1 MCNNK
6 NEYVTMPHTAAPSN
20 PHAPY
25 SDSKKY
31 LWLLSLIAPFAA
43 PLGPILYLQTDNT
56 LWLWFFLAFF
66 YIGLPILDYCFGEDR
81 QNPPEAAVPELE
93 NAKYYRVITYLL
105 VPIIA
110 FGFLFNVIFLATHD
124 LAPLHWIAV
133 ALTTGALLGFGLNL
147 GHEMGHKKRKLD
159 QVLALFTLS
168 LGGYGHF
175 SIEHNRGHHRDVATP
190 EDPATS
196 RLGEHIYEFMLREIP
211 GAFKRAWTLE
221 AERLQRKGLSRLH
234 YSNEILQGG
243 LMTLTLYAALIALY
257 GLPMVPVLA
266 VVAFWGAFQLTSA
279 NYIEHYGLLRKKLPN
294 GQYER
299 CAPHH
304 SWNSNHLVSNLVVF
318 QLQRHSDHHANPA
331 RSYQSLRDFPE
342 LPSLPSGYFGMF
354 ILAYIPP
361 LWFAVMNPRLLKVAG
376 QQAQHINIHPAR
388 RTRLIRKLNL
398 QA

>member
-1 MCNNK
+1 MTDHVLSASQYK
-6 NEYVTMPHTAAPSN
+6 DP
-20 PHAPY
+20 
-25 SDSKKY
+25 KKY
-31 LWLLSLIAPFAA
+31 LWLLSVIAPFAA
-43 PLGPILYLQTDNT
+43 PLGPIMYLYTGHTQ
-56 LWLWFFLAFF
+56 WLWGFLAFF
-66 YIGLPILDYCFGEDR
+66 YLGLPVLDFFFGEDK
-81 QNPPEAAVPELE
+81 QNPPESAVPELE
-93 NAKYYRVITYLL
+93 NTAYYRVITYLL

-110 FGFLFNVIFLATHD
+110 FGFLFNVVFLATHE
-124 LAPLHWIAV
+124 LHWLHWLAV
-133 ALTTGALLGFGLNL
+133 AITTGALLGFGLNL
-147 GHEMGHKKRKLD
+147 GHELGHKKRKLD
-159 QVLALFTLS
+159 KALALFTLS

-196 RLGEHIYEFMLREIP
+196 RMGEHIYEFMLREIP

-221 AERLQRKGLSRLH
+221 SERLERAGKSRWNMG
-234 YSNEILQGG
+234 NEMLQAGV
-243 LMTLTLYAALIALY
+243 MTLVLYTALIAMY

-279 NYIEHYGLLRKKLPN
+279 NYIEHYGLMRKKLAN

-354 ILAYIPP
+354 LVAYIPP
-361 LWFAVMNPRLLKVAG
+361 LWFAIMNPRLLAVVGHDSK
-376 QQAQHINIHPAR
+376 QINIHPNR
-388 RTRLIRKLNL
+388 REKMIQRYAL

>member
-1 MCNNK
+1 MKQNTLPAIQYK
-6 NEYVTMPHTAAPSN
+6 DP
-20 PHAPY
+20 
-25 SDSKKY
+25 KKY
-31 LWLLSLIAPFAA
+31 LWLLSVIAPFAA
-43 PLGPILYLQTDNT
+43 PLGPIMYLVTGHT
-56 LWLWFFLAFF
+56 PWLWVFLAFF
-66 YIGLPILDYCFGEDR
+66 YIGLPVLDYVFGEDK
-81 QNPPEAAVPELE
+81 QNPPEQAVPQLE
-93 NAKYYRVITYLL
+93 NTTYYKVITYLL
-105 VPIIA
+105 VPIIT

-124 LAPLHWIAV
+124 LHWIHWLAV
-133 ALTTGALLGFGLNL
+133 AITTGALLGFGLNL

-159 QVLALFTLS
+159 KALALFTLS

-175 SIEHNRGHHRDVATP
+175 SVEHNRGHHRDVATP

-196 RLGEHIYEFMLREIP
+196 RMGEHIYEFMLREIP
-211 GAFKRAWTLE
+211 GAFKRAWHLE
-221 AERLQRKGLSRLH
+221 GERLERAGKSRWNIG
-234 YSNEILQGG
+234 NEILQAGA
-243 LMTLTLYAALIALY
+243 MTLVLYTALIATF

-279 NYIEHYGLLRKKLPN
+279 NYIEHYGLMRQKLPN

-354 ILAYIPP
+354 LIAYVPP
-361 LWFAVMNPRLLKVAG
+361 LWFAVMNPRLLAVAG
-376 QQAQHINIHPAR
+376 KNAQKINIQPRKRERMIR
-388 RTRLIRKLNL
+388 RYAL

>member
-1 MCNNK
+1 
-6 NEYVTMPHTAAPSN
+6 MPAT
-20 PHAPY
+20 PY
-25 SDSKKY
+25 KDRKKY
-31 LWLLSLIAPFAA
+31 LWLLSVIAPFAA
-43 PLGPILYLQTDNT
+43 PLGPIMYLYTGYTQ
-56 LWLWFFLAFF
+56 WLWIFLAFF
-66 YIGLPILDYCFGEDR
+66 YLGLPVLDFVFGEDK
-81 QNPPEAAVPELE
+81 QNPPEQAVPELE
-93 NAKYYRVITYLL
+93 NTTYYRVITYLL
-105 VPIIA
+105 VPIIT
-110 FGFLFNVIFLATHD
+110 FGFLFNVVFLATHD
-124 LAPLHWIAV
+124 LHWIHWLAV
-133 ALTTGALLGFGLNL
+133 AITTGALLGFGLNL

-159 QVLALFTLS
+159 KALALFTLS

-196 RLGEHIYEFMLREIP
+196 RMGEHIYEFMLREIP

-221 AERLQRKGLSRLH
+221 SERLERAGKSRWNVG
-234 YSNEILQGG
+234 NEMLQAGA
-243 LMTLTLYAALIALY
+243 MTLALY
-257 GLPMVPVLA
+257 STLLALFGWAMVPVLA

-279 NYIEHYGLLRKKLPN
+279 NYIEHYGLMRQKLAN

-354 ILAYIPP
+354 LLAYIPP
-361 LWFAVMNPRLLKVAG
+361 LWFAVMNPRLLEVAG
-376 QQAQHINIHPAR
+376 KNAQKINIQPR
-388 RTRLIRKLNL
+388 KRERLVQRYAL
-398 QA
+398 QISPGQPG

>member
-1 MCNNK
+1 MTQNTLPAIQYK
-6 NEYVTMPHTAAPSN
+6 DP
-20 PHAPY
+20 
-25 SDSKKY
+25 KKY
-31 LWLLSLIAPFAA
+31 LWLLSVVAPFAA
-43 PLGPILYLQTDNT
+43 PLGPIMYMYTGHTQ
-56 LWLWFFLAFF
+56 WLWVFLAFF
-66 YIGLPILDYCFGEDR
+66 YLGLPVLDYMFGEDK
-81 QNPPEAAVPELE
+81 QNPPEQAVPELE
-93 NAKYYRVITYLL
+93 NTAYYKVITYLL
-105 VPIIA
+105 VPIIT

-124 LAPLHWIAV
+124 LHWMHWLAV
-133 ALTTGALLGFGLNL
+133 AITTGSLLGFGLNL

-159 QVLALFTLS
+159 KALALFTLS

-175 SIEHNRGHHRDVATP
+175 SVEHNRGHHRDVATP

-196 RLGEHIYEFMLREIP
+196 RMGEHIYEFMLREIP
-211 GAFKRAWTLE
+211 GAFKRAWHLE
-221 AERLQRKGLSRLH
+221 GERLERAGKSRWNVG
-234 YSNEILQGG
+234 NEILQAGA
-243 LMTLTLYAALIALY
+243 MTLVLYTALIATF

-279 NYIEHYGLLRKKLPN
+279 NYIEHYGLMRQKLPN

-354 ILAYIPP
+354 LIAYVPP
-361 LWFAVMNPRLLKVAG
+361 LWFAVMNPRLLAVAG
-376 QQAQHINIHPAR
+376 KNAQKINIQPRKRERMIR
-388 RTRLIRKLNL
+388 RYAL

>member
-1 MCNNK
+1 M
-6 NEYVTMPHTAAPSN
+6 TQHTLPAIQYKDP
-20 PHAPY
+20 
-25 SDSKKY
+25 KKY
-31 LWLLSLIAPFAA
+31 MWLLSVIAPFGA
-43 PLGPILYLQTDNT
+43 PLGPIMYMYTGHTQ
-56 LWLWFFLAFF
+56 WLWVFLAFF
-66 YIGLPILDYCFGEDR
+66 YLGLPVLDYMFGEDK
-81 QNPPEAAVPELE
+81 QNPPEQAVPELE
-93 NAKYYRVITYLL
+93 NTAYYKVITYLL
-105 VPIIA
+105 VPIIT

-124 LAPLHWIAV
+124 LHWMHWLAV
-133 ALTTGALLGFGLNL
+133 AITTGSLLGFGLNL

-159 QVLALFTLS
+159 KALALFTLS

-175 SIEHNRGHHRDVATP
+175 SVEHNRGHHRDVATP

-196 RLGEHIYEFMLREIP
+196 RMGEHIYEFMLREIP
-211 GAFKRAWTLE
+211 GAFKRAWHLE
-221 AERLQRKGLSRLH
+221 GERLERAGKSRWNVG
-234 YSNEILQGG
+234 NEILQAGA
-243 LMTLTLYAALIALY
+243 MTLVLYTALIATF
-257 GLPMVPVLA
+257 GLAMVPVLA

-279 NYIEHYGLLRKKLPN
+279 NYIEHYGLMRQKLPN

-354 ILAYIPP
+354 LIAYVPP
-361 LWFAVMNPRLLKVAG
+361 LWFAVMNPRLLAVAG
-376 QQAQHINIHPAR
+376 KNAQKINIQPRKRERMIR
-388 RTRLIRKLNL
+388 RYAL

>member
-1 MCNNK
+1 M
-6 NEYVTMPHTAAPSN
+6 TSN
-20 PHAPY
+20 TLPATQYKDP
-25 SDSKKY
+25 KKY
-31 LWLLSLIAPFAA
+31 LWLLSVIAPFAA
-43 PLGPILYLQTDNT
+43 PLGPIMYLYTGHTQ
-56 LWLWFFLAFF
+56 WLWIFLAFF
-66 YIGLPILDYCFGEDR
+66 YIGLPVLDFMFGEDK
-81 QNPPEAAVPELE
+81 QNPPEQAVPELE
-93 NAKYYRVITYLL
+93 NTTYYRVITYLL
-105 VPIIA
+105 VPIIT

-124 LAPLHWIAV
+124 LYWLHWLAV
-133 ALTTGALLGFGLNL
+133 AITTGSLLGFGLNL

-159 QVLALFTLS
+159 KALALFTLS

-196 RLGEHIYEFMLREIP
+196 RMGEHIYEFMLREIP
-211 GAFKRAWTLE
+211 GAFKRAWKLE
-221 AERLQRKGLSRLH
+221 GERLERAGKSRWNVG
-234 YSNEILQGG
+234 NEMLQAGA
-243 LMTLTLYAALIALY
+243 MTLFLYTALIAMF
-257 GLPMVPVLA
+257 GWPMVPVLA

-279 NYIEHYGLLRKKLPN
+279 NYIEHYGLMRQKLPN
-294 GQYER
+294 GEYER

-354 ILAYIPP
+354 LIAYVPP
-361 LWFAVMNPRLLKVAG
+361 LWFAVMNPRLLSVAG
-376 QQAQHINIHPAR
+376 KNAQKINIQPRKRERMIR
-388 RTRLIRKLNL
+388 RYAL

>member
-1 MCNNK
+1 M
-6 NEYVTMPHTAAPSN
+6 TSN
-20 PHAPY
+20 TLPATQYKDP
-25 SDSKKY
+25 KKY
-31 LWLLSLIAPFAA
+31 LWLLSVIAPFAA
-43 PLGPILYLQTDNT
+43 PLGPIMYLYTGHTQ
-56 LWLWFFLAFF
+56 WLWIFLAFF
-66 YIGLPILDYCFGEDR
+66 YIGLPVLDFMFGEDK
-81 QNPPEAAVPELE
+81 QNPPEQAVPELE
-93 NAKYYRVITYLL
+93 NTTYYRVITYLL
-105 VPIIA
+105 VPIIT

-124 LAPLHWIAV
+124 LYWLHWLAV
-133 ALTTGALLGFGLNL
+133 AITTGSLLGFGLNL

-159 QVLALFTLS
+159 KALALFTLS

-196 RLGEHIYEFMLREIP
+196 RMGEHIYEFMLREIP
-211 GAFKRAWTLE
+211 GAFKRAWKLE
-221 AERLQRKGLSRLH
+221 GERLERAGKSRWNVG
-234 YSNEILQGG
+234 NEMLQAGA
-243 LMTLTLYAALIALY
+243 MTVVLYTALIAIF

-279 NYIEHYGLLRKKLPN
+279 NYIEHYGLMRQKLPN
-294 GQYER
+294 GEYER

-354 ILAYIPP
+354 LVAYVPP
-361 LWFAVMNPRLLKVAG
+361 LWFAVMNPRLLEVAG
-376 QQAQHINIHPAR
+376 KNAQKINIHPPKRERVIR
-388 RTRLIRKLNL
+388 RYSL
-398 QA
+398 AV

>member
-1 MCNNK
+1 MTSN
-6 NEYVTMPHTAAPSN
+6 TMPAT
-20 PHAPY
+20 PY
-25 SDSKKY
+25 KDPKKY
-31 LWLLSLIAPFAA
+31 LWLLSVIAPFAA
-43 PLGPILYLQTDNT
+43 PLGPIMYLYTGHTQ
-56 LWLWFFLAFF
+56 WLWVFLAFF
-66 YIGLPILDYCFGEDR
+66 YLGLPVLDFIFGEDK
-81 QNPPEAAVPELE
+81 QNPPEQAVPELE
-93 NAKYYRVITYLL
+93 NTRYYRVITYLL
-105 VPIIA
+105 VPIIT
-110 FGFLFNVIFLATHD
+110 FGFLFNVVFLATHD
-124 LAPLHWIAV
+124 LHWIHWLAV
-133 ALTTGALLGFGLNL
+133 AITTGALLGFGLNL

-159 QVLALFTLS
+159 KALALFTLS

-196 RLGEHIYEFMLREIP
+196 RMGEHIYEFMLREIP

-221 AERLQRKGLSRLH
+221 SERLERAGKSRWNVG
-234 YSNEILQGG
+234 NEMLQAGA
-243 LMTLTLYAALIALY
+243 MTLALY
-257 GLPMVPVLA
+257 STLLALFGWAMVPVLA

-279 NYIEHYGLLRKKLPN
+279 NYIEHYGLMRQKLAN

-354 ILAYIPP
+354 LLAYIPP
-361 LWFAVMNPRLLKVAG
+361 LWFAVMNPRLLEVAG
-376 QQAQHINIHPAR
+376 KNAQKINIQPR
-388 RTRLIRKLNL
+388 KRERLVQRYAL
-398 QA
+398 QINPGQPG

>member
-1 MCNNK
+1 M
-6 NEYVTMPHTAAPSN
+6 TQHTLPAIQYKDP
-20 PHAPY
+20 
-25 SDSKKY
+25 KKY
-31 LWLLSLIAPFAA
+31 MWLLSVIAPFAA
-43 PLGPILYLQTDNT
+43 PLGPIMYMYTGHTQ
-56 LWLWFFLAFF
+56 WLWVFLAFF
-66 YIGLPILDYCFGEDR
+66 YLGLPVLDYMFGEDK
-81 QNPPEAAVPELE
+81 QNPPEQAVPELE
-93 NAKYYRVITYLL
+93 NTAYYKVITYLL
-105 VPIIA
+105 VPIIT

-124 LAPLHWIAV
+124 LHWLHWLAV
-133 ALTTGALLGFGLNL
+133 AITTGSLLGFGLNL

-159 QVLALFTLS
+159 KALALFTLS

-175 SIEHNRGHHRDVATP
+175 SVEHNRGHHRDVATP

-196 RLGEHIYEFMLREIP
+196 RMGEHIYEFMLREIP
-211 GAFKRAWTLE
+211 GAFKRAWHLE
-221 AERLQRKGLSRLH
+221 GERLERAGKSRWNID
-234 YSNEILQGG
+234 NEILQAGA
-243 LMTLTLYAALIALY
+243 MTVVLYTALIATF

-279 NYIEHYGLLRKKLPN
+279 NYIEHYGLMRQKLPN

-354 ILAYIPP
+354 LIAYVPP
-361 LWFAVMNPRLLKVAG
+361 LWFAVMNPRLLAVAG
-376 QQAQHINIHPAR
+376 KNAQKINIQPRKRERMIR
-388 RTRLIRKLNL
+388 RYTL

>member
-1 MCNNK
+1 M
-6 NEYVTMPHTAAPSN
+6 TQHTLPAIQYKDP
-20 PHAPY
+20 
-25 SDSKKY
+25 KKY
-31 LWLLSLIAPFAA
+31 MWLLSVIAPFAA
-43 PLGPILYLQTDNT
+43 PLGPIMYMYTGHTQ
-56 LWLWFFLAFF
+56 WLWVFLAFF
-66 YIGLPILDYCFGEDR
+66 YLGLPVLDYMFGEDK
-81 QNPPEAAVPELE
+81 QNPPEQAVPELE
-93 NAKYYRVITYLL
+93 NTAYYKVITYLL
-105 VPIIA
+105 VPIIT

-124 LAPLHWIAV
+124 LHWLHWLAV
-133 ALTTGALLGFGLNL
+133 AITTGSLLGFGLNL

-159 QVLALFTLS
+159 KALALFTLS

-175 SIEHNRGHHRDVATP
+175 SVEHNRGHHRDVATP

-196 RLGEHIYEFMLREIP
+196 RMGEHIYEFMLREIP
-211 GAFKRAWTLE
+211 GAFKRAWHLE
-221 AERLQRKGLSRLH
+221 GERLERAGKSRWNID
-234 YSNEILQGG
+234 NEILQAGA
-243 LMTLTLYAALIALY
+243 MTVVLYTALIATF
-257 GLPMVPVLA
+257 GLPMVPVLV

-279 NYIEHYGLLRKKLPN
+279 NYIEHYGLMRQKLPN

-354 ILAYIPP
+354 LIAYVPP
-361 LWFAVMNPRLLKVAG
+361 LWFAVMNPRLLAVAG
-376 QQAQHINIHPAR
+376 KNAQKINIQPRKRERMIR
-388 RTRLIRKLNL
+388 RYTL